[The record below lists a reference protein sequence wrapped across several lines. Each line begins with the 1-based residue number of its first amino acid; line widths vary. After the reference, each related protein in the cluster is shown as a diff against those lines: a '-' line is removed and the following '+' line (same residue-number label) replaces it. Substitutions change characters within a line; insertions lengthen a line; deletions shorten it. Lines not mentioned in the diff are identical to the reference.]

1 MKTCG
6 SGQSGTRSTWL
17 VSVLHQAVNTYLTE
31 LWRVKRSTGICQLYC
46 FGGKT
51 EPCFTFKWITS
62 EISGH
67 LKVCSKSD
75 RWTAFI
81 EGWEH
86 GHSSLIFFLLILYF
100 RAYFLPLLSS
110 QGSASFV
117 IQIFKTLKKMSI
129 LASNIKFFSLYHFDL
144 PSFGQIELL

>member
-17 VSVLHQAVNTYLTE
+17 VSVLHQVINTYLTKW
-31 LWRVKRSTGICQLYC
+31 WRVKRSTGICQLYC
-46 FGGKT
+46 FWGKT
-51 EPCFTFKWITS
+51 EPCFTFKWMSS

-100 RAYFLPLLSS
+100 RVFPAAAFITRWCLFYDTNTQDF
-110 QGSASFV
+110 
-117 IQIFKTLKKMSI
+117 KKMSI

-144 PSFGQIELL
+144 PSFSQIELL